1 MRWPDGFMECKLKSV
16 YTLRDVMEQG
26 LSIPFADP
34 DKPENI
40 PIDSV
45 ALPFG
50 TARTALRIKKG
61 FILKI

>member
-1 MRWPDGFMECKLKSV
+1 MECKLKSV
-16 YTLRDVMEQG
+16 YAWRDVIEQG
-26 LSIPFADP
+26 LSIPFSDA

-61 FILKI
+61 FISEI

>member
-1 MRWPDGFMECKLKSV
+1 MDSWNI
-16 YTLRDVMEQG
+16 TLISWRVVMEQG

-61 FILKI
+61 FILEI